1 MRIKRKKNS
10 IDGVANVECNVLP
23 YLSTVIKIERKM
35 AASYWYDFKRIQ
47 LSYISYEA
55 CSN

>member
-1 MRIKRKKNS
+1 MENKEKNS
-10 IDGVANVECNVLP
+10 IEGVANVECNVLP